1 MAAGAAV
8 RRAGLVSSAGLTLA
22 ARVAAFAFSLATNV
36 VLARSLGPEGR
47 GVYAVAVLV
56 PALIG
61 LVAQLGLGPANVYH
75 FSKGLISG
83 DELVGHAISMGL
95 LLGAVCYIA
104 MFGYVALSGA
114 THVFGVAPVFLLVT
128 CAAIP
133 FTLTTAFLQGVL
145 TGAQRFGLFNA
156 TIVSQYASPTIVLVI
171 AMLLSP
177 RSVSAAVAA
186 WTVSGIVTALISVGC
201 VARVAPIVIR
211 LRLSTLR
218 PLLRFGMLSYLG
230 SLTSFVNYRFDV
242 LLVNLFAG
250 ARQVGLYAVGTGL
263 AEVVW
268 YLANAAGIVLAP
280 RIAASSER
288 EADQITEGV
297 CRIVTFMALVS
308 GLVLALVAPYVIV
321 LFFGSAFAEST
332 WAVWLL
338 LPGIVTFSVA
348 RILSMYLLGRNRL
361 KIDLFASLVGLAVTL
376 ALDLIL
382 IPRFGFR
389 GAAIASSIAYT
400 SGMLFSLTWVVRHSS
415 ISPRG
420 LLVPRPSDGALLARR
435 LRASVLS
442 G

>member
-1 MAAGAAV
+1 VAASAAV
-8 RRAGLVSSAGLTLA
+8 RRGGLLSSAGLTLA
-22 ARVAAFAFSLATNV
+22 ARVAAFAFSLITNV

-47 GVYAVAVLV
+47 GIYAVAVLV

-61 LVAQLGLGPANVYH
+61 LAAQLGLGPANVYH

-95 LLGAVCYIA
+95 LLGTVCYIA
-104 MFGYVALSGA
+104 MFGYVSVSSA
-114 THVFGVAPVFLLVT
+114 THVFGVAPALLLVT

-156 TIVSQYASPTIVLVI
+156 TIISQYASPTIVLVI

-177 RSVSAAVAA
+177 RSVVAAVVA
-186 WTVSGIVTALISVGC
+186 WTVSGIVTAFVSLGC

-211 LRLSTLR
+211 LRLSTLG
-218 PLLRFGMLSYLG
+218 PLLRFGLLSYLG

-308 GLVLALVAPYVIV
+308 GVLLALLAPYVIV
-321 LFFGSAFAEST
+321 LFFGGPFAEST

-361 KIDLFASLVGLAVTL
+361 KIDLFASLVGLVVTL
-376 ALDLIL
+376 VLDLIL

-400 SGMLFSLTWVVRHSS
+400 SGMLFSLTWVVRHST